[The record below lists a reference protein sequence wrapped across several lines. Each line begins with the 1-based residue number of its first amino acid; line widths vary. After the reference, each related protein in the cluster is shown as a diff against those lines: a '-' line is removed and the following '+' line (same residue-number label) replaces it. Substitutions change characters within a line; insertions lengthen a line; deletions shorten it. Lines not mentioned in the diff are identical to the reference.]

1 MDLATEVM
9 PNAMFA
15 LHALT
20 VADLEQWSQ
29 TELWEWADE
38 RVKKLAADYGLFVE
52 RTGLTPAGDI
62 PFAVMQ
68 SLIPLPADHLATVR
82 VECAGVLIKPANVV
96 EIQSYDD
103 DWDETTAV
111 TLTRWIGDALRVPY
125 LTAYPKPL
133 QAGKLSLV
141 YEQEAPAI
149 SATQTVVPHLASVA
163 GDVVTL
169 HMIAEARRLETD
181 AQIPECVS
189 FAEQLAG
196 LYSKV
201 IESYFG
207 GGM

>member
-20 VADLEQWSQ
+20 VSDLEQWSQ

-38 RVKKLAADYGLFVE
+38 RVKALAANYGLFVE
-52 RTGLTPAGDI
+52 RTGLTETGDI
-62 PFAVMQ
+62 PFAAKQ
-68 SLIPLPADHLATVR
+68 NLIPLPADHLATVR
-82 VECAGVLIKPANVV
+82 VESAGVLIKPANVV

-103 DWDETTAV
+103 DWDETTGPV
-111 TLTRWIGDALRVPY
+111 ITRWIGDALRVPFI
-125 LTAYPKPL
+125 TPYPKPL
-133 QAGKLSLV
+133 AAGTLSLV

-149 SATQTVVPHLASVA
+149 SATETVMPHLASVA

-189 FAEQLAG
+189 FAEQLAA